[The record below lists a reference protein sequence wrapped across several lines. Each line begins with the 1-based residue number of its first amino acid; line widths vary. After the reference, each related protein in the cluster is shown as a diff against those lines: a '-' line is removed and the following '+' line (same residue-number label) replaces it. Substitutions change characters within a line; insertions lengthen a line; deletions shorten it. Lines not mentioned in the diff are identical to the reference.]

1 MEACSSPYERMNY
14 EFKIIAFTNDANF
27 SISLAGECNKYGFS
41 LSFIDSESQ
50 LIDEL
55 DNKIISITLLDLNNF
70 EEDPY
75 KLCKNI
81 KISHGMPVFGVLD
94 KFSKQ
99 IQERAKK
106 MGFDLIFT
114 KKMLLRSI
122 REVVIHVSN
131 E

>member
-1 MEACSSPYERMNY
+1 MNY
-14 EFKIIAFTNDANF
+14 EFKIIACTNDANF
-27 SISLAGECNKYGFS
+27 SISLARECNKYGFS
-41 LSFIDSESQ
+41 LSFIDRESQ
-50 LIDEL
+50 FIDEL
-55 DNKIISITLLDLNNF
+55 DNKIVSVTLLDLNNF
-70 EEDPY
+70 EEDPFR
-75 KLCKNI
+75 LCQNI
-81 KISHGMPVFGVLD
+81 KINHEIPVFGVLD

-99 IQERAKK
+99 TQEKAKK